1 MFRKMPLHA
10 RIFIGMIIGIGCGVL
25 VRSLNLSPDNV
36 AKIASYVKPIGD
48 IFINM
53 ILMMVI
59 PLILTAL
66 ILGVS
71 ELGDVSKLGRI
82 GFKLFK
88 YSIIV
93 TSISVLIGVGSVM
106 LIKPGESLSVQ
117 ERSVLVEQFKHKEI
131 VAPKPKTF
139 GEIVT
144 SIVPK
149 NPLEDMVRAFDPT
162 YRGGGLLAVMFFAL
176 IVGIAVASVD
186 QEKVRTFKS
195 FLEGLYEIIMKVI
208 GFGLK
213 LAPLGVAALLFGLT
227 VNLGISILG
236 VVLKYVALVLCA
248 LAFQQF
254 VVYSIILKFFAKTSP
269 AFFFGNIKD
278 VMITAFSTS
287 SSNATLPIAIQ
298 STIHKLK
305 LPKELTHFVLTI
317 GSTGNQNGTALYEGI
332 TLLFLAQC
340 FGVDLSIGA
349 QIMIVFISVL
359 AGMGTAGVPGGS
371 LPVIMVIL
379 VSIGVP
385 KESIALIYG
394 VDRILDMSRTVLNVT
409 GDITAAVYI
418 NHQEQKRLGRNL
430 ATSEIN

>member
-1 MFRKMPLHA
+1 MLKKMPLHT
-10 RIFIGMIIGIGCGVL
+10 RIFIGMIVGIGLGIL
-25 VRSLNLSPDNV
+25 VRSMNLDAETLATIS
-36 AKIASYVKPIGD
+36 SYVKPIGD

-71 ELGDVSKLGRI
+71 EIGDVSRLGRI

-88 YSIIV
+88 YSIVV
-93 TSISVLIGVGSVM
+93 TSISVMIGVGSVM
-106 LIKPGESLSVQ
+106 LIRPGENLSVTD
-117 ERSVLVEQFKHKEI
+117 RAALVQQFKQRELAEPQK
-131 VAPKPKTF
+131 KTF

-176 IVGIAVASVD
+176 IVGIAMNGAD
-186 QEKVRTFKS
+186 KEKVRTFRH
-195 FLEGLYEIIMKVI
+195 FLEGLYEIVMRVI
-208 GFGLK
+208 TFGLK
-213 LAPLGVAALLFGLT
+213 LAPLGVAALLFMLT
-227 VNLGISILG
+227 LNMGVSILG
-236 VVLKYVALVLCA
+236 VVLKYVLLVLGA

-254 VVYSIILKFFAKTSP
+254 VVYSIVLKFFAKMSP
-269 AFFFGNIKD
+269 AFFFRNMKE

-287 SSNATLPIAIQ
+287 SSNATLPVAIKA
-298 STIHKLK
+298 TIEKLK

-340 FGVDLSIGA
+340 FGVDLDLGA
-349 QIMIVFISVL
+349 QIMIVAISVL

-379 VSIGVP
+379 ASIGVP
-385 KESIALIYG
+385 KESVALIYG

-409 GDITAAVYI
+409 GDVTAAVYI
-418 NHQEQKRLGRNL
+418 NHLEEKRLGKLPQEN
-430 ATSEIN
+430 NV